1 MSDPEKYTVG
11 WICAITTE
19 FVAARAFLDEEHDG
33 PCQVAQHDNNSY
45 VLGKIGSHNVVIAV
59 LPDAEYG
66 IASAAAVARDTLHSF
81 PNVRIGLMVG
91 IGGGAPSRKRDV
103 RLGDVVVSSRAGGQG
118 GVFQYD
124 YGKTIQNQAFQETGF
139 LDPPPMVL
147 RTAMSKLKSTYEMD
161 GHKLVD
167 DVNRAL
173 KKIKK
178 RKKYI
183 RPPPESDRLYRS
195 NVVHPTH
202 STDSCDVTCS
212 NDEANLVVRVER
224 DAEQDDPAIHY
235 GLIASGNQLMKDA
248 LIRDKLADDRGVL
261 CFEMES
267 AGLMNHFPCLVI
279 RGICDYSDSHK
290 NKEWQGF
297 AAMMAAAY
305 SRDLLQQ
312 IPANKIQEERRISE
326 VLGSIREDLGQLHQT
341 AKEAKTIVAT
351 SQLERWLRPPDT
363 STNFNQARKKWHEGS
378 GQWFLNSATFN
389 EWKHGSRRHLWLYG
403 LAGCGKTVLST
414 TIVNQLQKMQDCF
427 VLEFYFDFNE
437 TVKQQV
443 DGVLRSLLFQ
453 LYKIGSHPE
462 HLDNLFKS
470 CQDGQRQ
477 PDVRTM
483 SRCLRTMTKGSK
495 TIFVILDALDECIE
509 RRNLLE
515 WLKELFTA
523 PDLSHVRLLATS
535 RPEEEFLSFIPS
547 WLGEEHCLQL
557 DKQAVNNDI
566 RSYVEARL
574 EQTDGMLVLRF
585 SIQKHDELSDTW
597 YRFRWA
603 ACQLDSLAICMSPR
617 AIENALGSLPRN
629 LDETYCRM
637 IQSIPGDIEKDA
649 IRLLQFLV
657 HTKRPLAVSEAVEV
671 IATQADEMPQGF
683 DAKRRLFR
691 ETDVLR
697 YCPSLVSLIEVS
709 DFHESRKELHLAHFS
724 VKEYLLKQDQ
734 FDLTNSCIVMTRTC
748 LSYLA
753 DVEGDSSRIQQ
764 GFPLARYAAQFW
776 TDYATL
782 AETSG
787 EVVQAIV
794 KFLQN
799 ETTFKRWC
807 QLYQADYYWHRNP
820 GPPRAS
826 RLYYIA
832 LSGLLE
838 VVKDL
843 IAQGTD
849 VNVKGGHYGNSL
861 QAASQGGH
869 QEIVQLLLQE
879 GADVNAQGGSL
890 QAASQ
895 EGHQEIVQLLLHE
908 GAGVNIQGGY
918 YSNAPQAASQ
928 GEQRE
933 ILKLSPLRADEP
945 ASDDE
950 TRPRAAKRVCRRVG
964 E

>member
-45 VLGKIGSHNVVIAV
+45 VLGKIGNHNVVIAV
-59 LPDAEYG
+59 LPDVEYG
-66 IASAAAVARDTLHSF
+66 IASAAAVARDMLHSF

-103 RLGDVVVSSRAGGQG
+103 RLGDVVVSSRDGGQG

-124 YGKTIQNQAFQETGF
+124 YGKTIQNQSFQETGF

-147 RTAMSKLKSTYEMD
+147 RTAMSKLKSTYEME

-167 DVNRAL
+167 DVDRAL

-178 RKKYI
+178 RKKYT

-195 NVVHPTH
+195 DVVHPAH
-202 STDSCDVTCS
+202 SADGCDVTCG

-224 DAEQDDPAIHY
+224 DEEEDDPAIHY
-235 GLIASGNQLMKDA
+235 GLIASGNQLIKDA

-305 SRDLLQQ
+305 SRDLLHQ

-326 VLGSIREDLGQLHQT
+326 VLGLIREDLGHLHQT

-351 SQLERWLRPPDT
+351 SRLERWLRPPDT

-378 GQWFLNSATFN
+378 GQWFLDSATFN

-403 LAGCGKTVLST
+403 LAGCGKTILST
-414 TIVNQLQKMQDCF
+414 TIVDHLQKMNDCF
-427 VLEFYFDFNE
+427 VLEFYFDFND

-443 DGVLRSLLFQ
+443 DGLSRSLLFQ
-453 LYKIGSHPE
+453 LYKFGSHPE
-462 HLDNLFKS
+462 HLDNLYKS

-477 PDVRTM
+477 PDGRTLL
-483 SRCLRTMTKGSK
+483 SCLHTMIKGSK
-495 TIFVILDALDECIE
+495 AIFVILDALDECTE
-509 RRNLLE
+509 RRDLLE
-515 WLKELFTA
+515 CLKEFFTT
-523 PDLSHVRLLATS
+523 PDLSHARLLATS

-547 WLGEEHCLQL
+547 WLGKEHCLQL
-557 DKQAVNNDI
+557 DKDAVDNDI

-574 EQTDGMLVLRF
+574 EHSPEFVSKRLSKDLFEQIRKQIGNRADGM
-585 SIQKHDELSDTW
+585 
-597 YRFRWA
+597 FRWA
-603 ACQLDSLAICMSPR
+603 ACQLDSFAVCMSPR
-617 AIENALGSLPRN
+617 AIEKALESLPRD
-629 LDETYCRM
+629 LDETYRRM
-637 IQSIPGDIEKDA
+637 LRSIPVDIEKDA

-657 HTKRPLAVSEAVEV
+657 HTKRPLAVSEVVEV
-671 IATQADEMPQGF
+671 IATQADEVPQSF

-709 DFHESRKELHLAHFS
+709 KGYKTRKELHLAHFS

-734 FDLTNSCIVMTRTC
+734 FDLTSSCIVMTKTC
-748 LSYLA
+748 LSYLT
-753 DVEGDSSRIQQ
+753 DIEGDSSKMRQD
-764 GFPLARYAAQFW
+764 FPLARYATMFW
-776 TDYATL
+776 TDYATS

-799 ETTFKRWC
+799 EVIFERWC
-807 QLYQADYYWHRNP
+807 
-820 GPPRAS
+820 
-826 RLYYIA
+826 RLGRRCQHA
-832 LSGLLE
+832 GRLLRQRSSSC
-838 VVKDL
+838 L
-843 IAQGTD
+843 I
-849 VNVKGGHYGNSL
+849 
-861 QAASQGGH
+861 
-869 QEIVQLLLQE
+869 
-879 GADVNAQGGSL
+879 
-890 QAASQ
+890 
-895 EGHQEIVQLLLHE
+895 
-908 GAGVNIQGGY
+908 
-918 YSNAPQAASQ
+918 
-928 GEQRE
+928 
-933 ILKLSPLRADEP
+933 
-945 ASDDE
+945 
-950 TRPRAAKRVCRRVG
+950 
-964 E
+964 